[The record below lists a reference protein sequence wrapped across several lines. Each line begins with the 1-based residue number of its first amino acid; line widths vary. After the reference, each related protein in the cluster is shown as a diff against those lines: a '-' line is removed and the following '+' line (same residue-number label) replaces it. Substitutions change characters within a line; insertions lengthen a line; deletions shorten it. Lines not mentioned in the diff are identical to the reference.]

1 VVAEITTPDGAK
13 SFPFGPTPRGII
25 TRSMRATVQFLGY
38 QAKPSGSS
46 APLPKF
52 VIHCGTL

>member
-1 VVAEITTPDGAK
+1 MIPEVATTIAIFWIGRNRASPERFK
-13 SFPFGPTPRGII
+13 SFWEDGI
-25 TRSMRATVQFLGY
+25 TL
-38 QAKPSGSS
+38 AKRRRETS